1 MEGGLPWLLGIVGE
15 PQVVAGV
22 FSVNQGMA
30 WGLIHLHRGSSHAQV
45 KFLENSPTNPP
56 RII

>member
-1 MEGGLPWLLGIVGE
+1 VEGGLPWLLGIVGE

-30 WGLIHLHRGSSHAQV
+30 WGLIHLLVVFTCPSHCQ
-45 KFLENSPTNPP
+45 P
-56 RII
+56 